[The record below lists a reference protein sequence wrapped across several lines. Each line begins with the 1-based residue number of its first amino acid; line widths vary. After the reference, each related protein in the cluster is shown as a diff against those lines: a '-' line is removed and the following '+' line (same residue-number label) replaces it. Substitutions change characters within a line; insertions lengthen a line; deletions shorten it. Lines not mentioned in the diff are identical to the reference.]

1 MEAHLSRNCVNATF
15 RNIRFVYNAVAPG
28 NRRPYDLIAALGN
41 HSVPDAS
48 SVTAGKSAFYGI
60 AQFGGFDGPF
70 VALFPAAL
78 HSPRR
83 DDLYHPDRAEIKL
96 RA

>member
-28 NRRPYDLIAALGN
+28 NRRHYDLVAALGN
-41 HSVPDAS
+41 QSVPHAS

-70 VALFPAAL
+70 VALFPAAI

-83 DDLYHPDRAEIKL
+83 DDIYDRERGEIQL
-96 RA
+96 R